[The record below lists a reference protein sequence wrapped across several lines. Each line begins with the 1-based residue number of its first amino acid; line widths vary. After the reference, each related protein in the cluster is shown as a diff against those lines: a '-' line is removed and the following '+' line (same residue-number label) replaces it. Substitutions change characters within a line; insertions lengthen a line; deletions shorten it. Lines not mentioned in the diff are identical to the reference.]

1 MAVASTV
8 GGVISG
14 LTGGPT
20 SDKEMPGTLN
30 QGWNYYFEWANKT
43 TRLGLLRLKMRKLTD
58 AMKKNCGVNIT
69 RKSIKATTAFI
80 KK

>member
-1 MAVASTV
+1 MAIASTV

-30 QGWNYYFEWANKT
+30 QGWNYYFQWAEKNHEAWST
-43 TRLGLLRLKMRKLTD
+43 AFENAEANRRHEEELWLEYY
-58 AMKKNCGVNIT
+58 KKVYNSDYGFT
-69 RKSIKATTAFI
+69 RK
-80 KK
+80 